1 MSSLHLVRHGETTS
15 NVLQRLDTA
24 LPGAGLTDFGAR
36 QAARYALERPDVA
49 DPVLFSSRA
58 LRARQTADLIGSV
71 WEVEN
76 QVLDGLH
83 EVQVGDLEDQ
93 TSEDAHKVFSTTVR
107 SWFAGELGVRLPGG
121 ESLNDVYERFLP
133 VIEDIADRYLQAD
146 GSGPDVHLVSHGAA
160 IRLVAARLVNMPT
173 EFALAHHLG
182 NTGSIELTR
191 TEDGWTCLR
200 WGSELPPF
208 RRDDEPEL
216 ARDPMG

>member
-36 QAARYALERPDVA
+36 QAVRYALERPDA
-49 DPVLFSSRA
+49 GTPVLLSSQA
-58 LRARQTADLIGSV
+58 LRARQTAELIGSV
-71 WEVEN
+71 WDVQN

-93 TSEDAHKVFSTTVR
+93 TSDDAHKVFAGTVKM
-107 SWFAGELGVRLPGG
+107 WFGGDLGARLPGG
-121 ESLNDVYERFLP
+121 ESLTDVYDRFLP
-133 VIEDIADRYLQAD
+133 VVDDVADKFL
-146 GSGPDVHLVSHGAA
+146 SGPDATDVHLVSHGAA
-160 IRLVAARLVNMPT
+160 IRLIAARLVNMPA

-182 NTGSIELTR
+182 NTGSIELAR
-191 TEDGWTCLR
+191 TPDGWTCLR
-200 WGSELPPF
+200 WGTELPPF

>member
-36 QAARYALERPDVA
+36 QAARYALERRDIP
-49 DPVLFSSRA
+49 DPVLFSSQA

-71 WEVEN
+71 WEVKN
-76 QVLDGLH
+76 QVLGGLH

-93 TSEDAHKVFSTTVR
+93 TSQDAHKVFATTVR
-107 SWFAGELGVRLPGG
+107 SWFAGELSARLPGG
-121 ESLNDVYERFLP
+121 ESLDDVYERFLP
-133 VIEDIADRYLQAD
+133 VIDDIADRYLHAD

-191 TEDGWTCLR
+191 TVDGWTCLR

>member
-36 QAARYALERPDVA
+36 QAVRYALTRPDVK
-49 DPVLFSSRA
+49 DPVLLSSQA

-71 WEVEN
+71 WGVPN
-76 QVLDGLH
+76 QVLDGLY

-93 TSEDAHKVFSTTVR
+93 TSDDAHKVFADTVR
-107 SWFAGELGVRLPGG
+107 SWFSGDLGVRLPGG
-121 ESLNDVYERFLP
+121 ESVTDVYDRFLP
-133 VIEDIADRYLQAD
+133 VIDDVADKYL
-146 GSGPDVHLVSHGAA
+146 SGPDAADVHLVSHGAA
-160 IRLVAARLVNMPT
+160 IRLIAARLVNMPA

-191 TEDGWTCLR
+191 TPDGWTCLR

-208 RRDDEPEL
+208 HVDDEPEL